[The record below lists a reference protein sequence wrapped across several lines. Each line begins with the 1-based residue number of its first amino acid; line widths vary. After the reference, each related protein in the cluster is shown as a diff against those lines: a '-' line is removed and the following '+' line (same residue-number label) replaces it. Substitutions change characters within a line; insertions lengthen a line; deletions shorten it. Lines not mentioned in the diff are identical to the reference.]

1 MRKIPE
7 AYTFSIKL
15 KTTKMKIIVH
25 LGKFFFFFQSYMR
38 KEEVKEKLSI

>member
-25 LGKFFFFFQSYMR
+25 LGKFFSFS
-38 KEEVKEKLSI
+38 KVIWEKKK